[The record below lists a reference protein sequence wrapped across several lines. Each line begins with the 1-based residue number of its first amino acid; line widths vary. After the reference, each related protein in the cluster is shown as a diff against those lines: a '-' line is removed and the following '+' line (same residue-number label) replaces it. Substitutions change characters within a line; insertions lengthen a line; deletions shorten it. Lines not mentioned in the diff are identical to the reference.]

1 MGSAPLGR
9 MRQPFLLSPFLPYYP
24 RVPLHYERDD
34 ERQRI
39 LILTTGHVTTDQV
52 LGAVDRQAEEGTW
65 SYSVLY
71 DVRAG
76 KNIPTPED
84 LRRVV
89 MRVGMLTARHGP
101 RGPVAFVTT
110 TPKMS
115 RMARAYSNL
124 GELTALDV
132 EVFTHV
138 EDAEQWLD
146 RIHHSSSG

>member
-1 MGSAPLGR
+1 
-9 MRQPFLLSPFLPYYP
+9 
-24 RVPLHYERDD
+24 VPLHYERDD
-34 ERQRI
+34 SRQRI
-39 LILTTGHVTTDQV
+39 LILTTGHVTTEDV

-101 RGPVAFVTT
+101 RGPVAMVT
-110 TPKMS
+110 KSAQMS
-115 RMARAYSNL
+115 RMARVYSNL

-132 EVFTHV
+132 EVFTGI
-138 EDAEQWLD
+138 EDAEEWLD
-146 RIHHSSSG
+146 QAHRTGSHTNHS

>member
-1 MGSAPLGR
+1 M
-9 MRQPFLLSPFLPYYP
+9 
-24 RVPLHYERDD
+24 
-34 ERQRI
+34 
-39 LILTTGHVTTDQV
+39 TTGHVTTEEV
-52 LGAVDRQAEEGTW
+52 LGAVERQAEEGTW

-76 KNIPTPED
+76 KNTPTPED

-101 RGPVAFVTT
+101 RGPVALVTNT
-110 TPKMS
+110 APMS

-124 GELTALDV
+124 GQLTALDV
-132 EVFTHV
+132 EVFTRL

-146 RIHHSSSG
+146 RVHHTSM

>member
-1 MGSAPLGR
+1 MPI
-9 MRQPFLLSPFLPYYP
+9 
-24 RVPLHYERDD
+24 HYERDD
-34 ERQRI
+34 SRQRI
-39 LILTTGHVTTDQV
+39 LIMTTGHVTTEDV
-52 LGAVDRQAEEGTW
+52 LEVVDRQAEEGAW

-101 RGPVAFVTT
+101 RGPVALVTE
-110 TPKMS
+110 TPQMW

-124 GELTALDV
+124 GQLTALDV
-132 EVFTHV
+132 EVFARV

-146 RIHHSSSG
+146 QVHHSSM

>member
-1 MGSAPLGR
+1 
-9 MRQPFLLSPFLPYYP
+9 
-24 RVPLHYERDD
+24 VPLHYERDD

-39 LILTTGHVTTDQV
+39 NIMTTGHVTTDDV

-76 KNIPTPED
+76 KNIPTPGD

-89 MRVGMLTARHGP
+89 MRVGVLTARHGP
-101 RGPVAFVTT
+101 RGPVALVTT

-115 RMARAYSNL
+115 RMARVYSNL
-124 GELTALDV
+124 GELTSLDV
-132 EVFTHV
+132 EVFTRI

-146 RIHHSSSG
+146 QVHHTSM

>member
-1 MGSAPLGR
+1 
-9 MRQPFLLSPFLPYYP
+9 
-24 RVPLHYERDD
+24 VPLHYERDD

-39 LILTTGHVTTDQV
+39 LILTTGHVTTEEV
-52 LGAVDRQAEEGTW
+52 LAAVERQAEEGTW

-76 KNIPTPED
+76 KNTPTSDD

-101 RGPVAFVTT
+101 RGPVAMVADK
-110 TPKMS
+110 PHMS

-132 EVFTHV
+132 QVFTRL
-138 EDAEQWLD
+138 EDAEEWLD
-146 RIHHSSSG
+146 RMHHTSM